1 MIEFPTLQRFY
12 YIFAGL
18 FFTFIVGGIV
28 IGIARLSHALLF
40 LAIRWEGS
48 RTAYLWLVIFIFET
62 LATYGLIN
70 LENEYTKS
78 RHGIYNRIE
87 MTRDFKHTWHRVF
100 ATLFLMLLV
109 LVGTWIFNAAAED
122 YHLRIPFWIQMIIPW
137 LLFIYTEIV

>member
-1 MIEFPTLQRFY
+1 VPQFETNPL
-12 YIFAGL
+12 G
-18 FFTFIVGGIV
+18 
-28 IGIARLSHALLF
+28 
-40 LAIRWEGS
+40 EGS

-78 RHGIYNRIE
+78 RHGIYNGIE

-137 LLFIYTEIV
+137 LLFIYTEIVRVAYKGQLDRKAQYEKARQTPETSYPS

>member
-48 RTAYLWLVIFIFET
+48 
-62 LATYGLIN
+62 
-70 LENEYTKS
+70 
-78 RHGIYNRIE
+78 
-87 MTRDFKHTWHRVF
+87 
-100 ATLFLMLLV
+100 
-109 LVGTWIFNAAAED
+109 
-122 YHLRIPFWIQMIIPW
+122 
-137 LLFIYTEIV
+137 